1 MKRRSNGEMT
11 ERQAERIIEI
21 FDNASR
27 NGEEW
32 AHDVFLHRGT
42 EKYEKSLATLNEAF
56 RLKEMNKSVQQLPG
70 VPLTRIRTRNAK
82 KDKKSN

>member
-1 MKRRSNGEMT
+1 MKKRSNGEMT

-27 NGEEW
+27 NGEAW

-56 RLKEMNKSVQQLPG
+56 RLKEIDKRVQQLPG
-70 VPLTRIRTRNAK
+70 LPLNQIRTRNAR
-82 KDKKSN
+82 KDKKNN